1 MKMKIEQLKLT
12 DSLAIDRTHLANQR
26 TLLSYLRTGLYLVIA
41 ALAIFQLKDEKEITI
56 AAWYMIGV
64 GAFVALIGIINYF
77 LMRRKIKKSYSK
89 SEA

>member
-1 MKMKIEQLKLT
+1 MKKEELKLT
-12 DSLAIDRTHLANQR
+12 DALAIDRTYLANQR

-41 ALAIFQLKDEKEITI
+41 ALAIFQLKDENEITI

-64 GAFVALIGIINYF
+64 GALVALIGIVNYF
-77 LMRRKIKKSYSK
+77 LMRRKIKKSYSE